1 MGRLIG
7 VVLALGLVVGCAG
20 QQQQPDGKAAPQ
32 PTSFVIFFGTDAA
45 TLDSAGQQLTEAI
58 VAAAR
63 SQRPRRIIVTGYGD
77 LEGTAG
83 APLGHQRAMTVMQAL
98 TTGGIDSGI
107 MHEQFAIGLEAETA
121 GIPVHKVT
129 VTLSQSL

>member
-7 VVLALGLVVGCAG
+7 VVLGMALLLGCAG
-20 QQQQPDGKAAPQ
+20 QQQPEAKTATR
-32 PTSFVIFFGTDAA
+32 PTPFVVFFGTGDAS
-45 TLDSAGQQLTEAI
+45 LNSAAQQLVEEVA
-58 VAAAR
+58 AAAR

-83 APLGHQRAMTVMQAL
+83 APLGHQRAVRVMQAL
-98 TTGGIDSGI
+98 TAAGVDGGI
-107 MHEQFAIGLEAETA
+107 MHEQFAIGLEAETT

-129 VTLSQSL
+129 VAFSESL

>member
-7 VVLALGLVVGCAG
+7 VVLAMALLVGCAG
-20 QQQQPDGKAAPQ
+20 QQQPEAKPAPK
-32 PTSFVIFFGTDAA
+32 PTSFVIFFGTGDA
-45 TLDSAGQQLTEAI
+45 TLSSAAQQLIEEIAT
-58 VAAAR
+58 AAR

-83 APLGHQRAMTVMQAL
+83 APLGHQRAVTVMEAL
-98 TTGGIDSGI
+98 TSAAVDSAI
-107 MHEQFAIGLEAETA
+107 HEQFAIGLEAETA

-129 VTLSQSL
+129 IVFSQSL

>member
-7 VVLALGLVVGCAG
+7 IVLALGLLVGCAG
-20 QQQQPDGKAAPQ
+20 EQQPEGKAAPR

-45 TLDSAGQQLTEAI
+45 SLNAAGQQLIQQI
-58 VAAAR
+58 VTAAR
-63 SQRPRRIIVTGYGD
+63 SERPRRIIVTGYGD

-98 TTGGIDSGI
+98 TAGGIDSGI

-129 VTLSQSL
+129 VAFSQSL